1 MSVHSLKIGA
11 AIAIAGNVVI
21 ERIRARIQ
29 NFPRS
34 FSRASAY
41 AQNDPT
47 TSDSAVTT
55 RLTIALLSS
64 ARVKSSFWKTDW

>member
-1 MSVHSLKIGA
+1 MKIGA

-21 ERIRARIQ
+21 ERTRARIQ

-41 AQNDPT
+41 AQNEPT
-47 TSDSAVTT
+47 MSENTVTT
-55 RLTIALLSS
+55 RLTIALLTSECT
-64 ARVKSSFWKTDW
+64 KSSFLKIDW